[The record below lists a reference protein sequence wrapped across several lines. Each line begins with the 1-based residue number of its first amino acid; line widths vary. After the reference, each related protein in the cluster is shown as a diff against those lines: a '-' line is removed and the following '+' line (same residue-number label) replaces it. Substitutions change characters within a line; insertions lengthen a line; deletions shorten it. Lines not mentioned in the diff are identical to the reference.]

1 MSPNERILKLLQLS
15 DLDAEKVI
23 LGHERD
29 LVKAYGSALKDIK
42 QMIADMFEKYGDQ
55 VTYKDMVAYQRLTNL
70 ELSIAKQIKTLTGKG
85 KRTVEKAFRDIV
97 SESFTATGTA
107 ISKSLEVTVGF
118 GVINEEVI
126 KTAIQN
132 PMQRITWSDAL
143 QENSAKYLS
152 QIKTELSQGL
162 IKGEGYAKIAKRLEK
177 STEISANKTI
187 RIVRTEGHRAQSVGR
202 KLAVDKVEGSADRL
216 GIKIKR
222 VWVTTSDDRTRD
234 SHKAMDGK
242 EADEDGLFT
251 LPSGIRTEGPGCQ
264 VLPKRIL
271 IAGVRLGWRWGE
283 TVTSVLKCTAK

>member
-1 MSPNERILKLLQLS
+1 MSPNEQILKLLQVS
-15 DLDAEKVI
+15 DLEAGKVI
-23 LGHERD
+23 LGHEKD
-29 LVKAYGSALKDIK
+29 LIKAYGSALKDIK

-70 ELSIAKQIKTLTGKG
+70 ELSIAKQIKTLTAKG
-85 KRTVEKAFRDIV
+85 KRTVEKAFRDIA

-107 ISKSLEVTVGF
+107 IQKSLEVTVGF
-118 GVINEEVI
+118 GVMNEEVI
-126 KTAIQN
+126 KTAILN

-177 STEISANKTI
+177 STEMSANKTI

-202 KLAVDKVEGSADRL
+202 KLAVDKVEGASDRL

-222 VWVTTSDDRTRD
+222 VWVATSDDRTRD

-242 EADEDGLFT
+242 EADDDGLFT
-251 LPSGIRTEGPGCQ
+251 LPSGVRTDGPGMS
-264 VLPKRIL
+264 
-271 IAGVRLGWRWGE
+271 GVAEEDINCRC
-283 TVTSVLKCTAK
+283 TVRVEVEI

>member
-1 MSPNERILKLLQLS
+1 MSPNEQILKLLQVS
-15 DLDAEKVI
+15 DLEAGKVI

-29 LVKAYGSALKDIK
+29 LIKVYGSALRDIK
-42 QMIADMFEKYGDQ
+42 QMIAEMFEKYGDQ

-118 GVINEEVI
+118 GVMNEEVI
-126 KTAIQN
+126 KTAILN
-132 PMQRITWSDAL
+132 PMQRISWSDAL

-177 STEISANKTI
+177 STEMSANKTI

-202 KLAVDKVEGSADRL
+202 KLAVDKVEGAADRL
-216 GIKIKR
+216 GIKVKR
-222 VWVTTSDDRTRD
+222 VWVATSDDRTRD

-242 EADEDGLFT
+242 EADDDGLFT
-251 LPSGIRTEGPGCQ
+251 LPSGVKTEGPGMSGVAEEDINCRCS
-264 VLPKRIL
+264 VRIEV
-271 IAGVRLGWRWGE
+271 G
-283 TVTSVLKCTAK
+283 

>member
-1 MSPNERILKLLQLS
+1 MSPNEQILKLLQVS
-15 DLDAEKVI
+15 DLEAGKVI
-23 LGHERD
+23 LGHEKD
-29 LVKAYGSALKDIK
+29 LIKAYSSALKEIK
-42 QMIADMFEKYGDQ
+42 QMIAEMFEKYGDQ

-107 ISKSLEVTVGF
+107 IQKSLEVTVGF
-118 GVINEEVI
+118 GVMNEEVI
-126 KTAIQN
+126 KTAILN
-132 PMQRITWSDAL
+132 PMQRITWPEAL

-177 STEISANKTI
+177 STEMSANKTI

-202 KLAVDKVEGSADRL
+202 KLAVDKVEGASDRL
-216 GIKIKR
+216 GIKVKR
-222 VWVTTSDDRTRD
+222 VWVATSDDRTRD

-242 EADEDGLFT
+242 EADDDGLFT
-251 LPSGIRTEGPGCQ
+251 LPSGVRTEGPGMS
-264 VLPKRIL
+264 
-271 IAGVRLGWRWGE
+271 GVAEEDINCRC
-283 TVTSVLKCTAK
+283 TVRVEVG

>member
-1 MSPNERILKLLQLS
+1 MSPNEKIMKLLQIA
-15 DLDAEKVI
+15 DIEAEKLI

-29 LVKAYGSALKDIK
+29 LIKAYGSALKDIK
-42 QMIADMFEKYGDQ
+42 QLIADMFEKYGDQ

-85 KRTVEKAFRDIV
+85 RRTVEKAFRDIV
-97 SESFTATGTA
+97 TESFSATGTA
-107 ISKSLEVTVGF
+107 IQKSLEVTVGF
-118 GVINEEVI
+118 GVMNEQVI
-126 KTAIQN
+126 KAAILN

-177 STEISANKTI
+177 STEMSANKTI

-202 KLAVDKVEGSADRL
+202 KLAADKVEGAADRL
-216 GIKIKR
+216 GIKVKR
-222 VWVTTSDDRTRD
+222 VWVATSDDRTRD

-242 EADEDGLFT
+242 EADDDGLFT
-251 LPSGIRTEGPGCQ
+251 LPSGVRTEGPGMS
-264 VLPKRIL
+264 
-271 IAGVRLGWRWGE
+271 GVAEEDINCRC
-283 TVTSVLKCTAK
+283 TVRVEVG

>member
-1 MSPNERILKLLQLS
+1 MSPNEKIMKLLQIA
-15 DLDAEKVI
+15 DIEAEKLI

-29 LVKAYGSALKDIK
+29 LIKAYGSALKDIK
-42 QMIADMFEKYGDQ
+42 QLIADMFEKYGDQ

-97 SESFTATGTA
+97 TESFTATGTA
-107 ISKSLEVTVGF
+107 IQKSLEVTVGF
-118 GVINEEVI
+118 GVMNEQVI
-126 KTAIQN
+126 KAAILN

-177 STEISANKTI
+177 STEMSANKTI

-202 KLAVDKVEGSADRL
+202 KLAADKVEGAADRL
-216 GIKIKR
+216 GIKVKR
-222 VWVTTSDDRTRD
+222 VWVATSDDRTRD

-242 EADEDGLFT
+242 EADDDGLFT
-251 LPSGIRTEGPGCQ
+251 LPSGVRTEGPGMS
-264 VLPKRIL
+264 
-271 IAGVRLGWRWGE
+271 GVAEEDINCRC
-283 TVTSVLKCTAK
+283 TVRVEVG

>member
-1 MSPNERILKLLQLS
+1 
-15 DLDAEKVI
+15 
-23 LGHERD
+23 
-29 LVKAYGSALKDIK
+29 
-42 QMIADMFEKYGDQ
+42 MFEKYGDQ

-70 ELSIAKQIKTLTGKG
+70 ELSIAKQIKTLTAKG
-85 KRTVEKAFRDIV
+85 KRTVEKAFRDIA

-107 ISKSLEVTVGF
+107 IQKSLEVTVGF
-118 GVINEEVI
+118 GVMNEEVI
-126 KTAIQN
+126 KTAILN

-177 STEISANKTI
+177 STEMSANKTI

-202 KLAVDKVEGSADRL
+202 KLAVDKVEGASDRL

-222 VWVTTSDDRTRD
+222 VWVATSDDRTRD

-242 EADEDGLFT
+242 EADDDGLFT
-251 LPSGIRTEGPGCQ
+251 LPSGVRTDGPGMS
-264 VLPKRIL
+264 
-271 IAGVRLGWRWGE
+271 GVAEEDINCRC
-283 TVTSVLKCTAK
+283 TVRVEVEI

>member
-1 MSPNERILKLLQLS
+1 MSPNGQILKLLQVS
-15 DLDAEKVI
+15 DLEAGKVI

-107 ISKSLEVTVGF
+107 IQKSLEVTVGF
-118 GVINEEVI
+118 GVMNEEVI
-126 KTAIQN
+126 KTAILN
-132 PMQRITWSDAL
+132 PMQRITWPEAL

-177 STEISANKTI
+177 STEMSANKTI

-202 KLAVDKVEGSADRL
+202 KLAVDKVEGAADRL
-216 GIKIKR
+216 GIKVKR
-222 VWVTTSDDRTRD
+222 VWVATSDDRTRD

-242 EADEDGLFT
+242 EADDDGLFT
-251 LPSGIRTEGPGCQ
+251 LPSGVKTEGPGMSGVAEEDINCRCT
-264 VLPKRIL
+264 VRIEV
-271 IAGVRLGWRWGE
+271 G
-283 TVTSVLKCTAK
+283 

>member
-1 MSPNERILKLLQLS
+1 MSPNQRILKLLQVS
-15 DLDAEKVI
+15 DLEAEKLI
-23 LGHERD
+23 LGYEKD
-29 LVKAYGSALKDIK
+29 LIKAYNSALKDIK

-97 SESFTATGTA
+97 TESFSATGTA

-118 GVINEEVI
+118 GVMNEEVI
-126 KTAIQN
+126 KTAILN

-162 IKGEGYAKIAKRLEK
+162 IRGEGYARIAKRLEK
-177 STEISANKTI
+177 STEMSANKTI

-202 KLAVDKVEGSADRL
+202 KLAVDNVEGAADRL

-222 VWVTTSDDRTRD
+222 VWVATSDDRTRD

-242 EADEDGLFT
+242 EADDDGLFT
-251 LPSGIRTEGPGCQ
+251 LPSGVRTEGPGMS
-264 VLPKRIL
+264 
-271 IAGVRLGWRWGE
+271 GVAEEDINCRC
-283 TVTSVLKCTAK
+283 SVRVEVS

>member
-1 MSPNERILKLLQLS
+1 MSPNEKIMKLLQIA
-15 DLDAEKVI
+15 DIEAEKLI

-42 QMIADMFEKYGDQ
+42 QLIADMFEKYGDQ

-70 ELSIAKQIKTLTGKG
+70 ELSIAKQIKTLTGKSR
-85 KRTVEKAFRDIV
+85 RTVEKAFRDIV
-97 SESFTATGTA
+97 TESFSATGTA

-118 GVINEEVI
+118 GVMNEEVI
-126 KTAIQN
+126 KTAILN

-177 STEISANKTI
+177 STEMSANKTI

-202 KLAVDKVEGSADRL
+202 KLAVDKVEGAADRL
-216 GIKIKR
+216 GIKVKR
-222 VWVTTSDDRTRD
+222 VWVATSDDRTRD

-242 EADEDGLFT
+242 EAEDDGLFT
-251 LPSGIRTEGPGCQ
+251 LPSGVRTEGPGMSG
-264 VLPKRIL
+264 
-271 IAGVRLGWRWGE
+271 IAEEDINCRCTVRVEVG
-283 TVTSVLKCTAK
+283 

>member
-1 MSPNERILKLLQLS
+1 MSPNEQILKLLQVS
-15 DLDAEKVI
+15 DLEAGKVI
-23 LGHERD
+23 IGHERD
-29 LVKAYGSALKDIK
+29 LIKAYGSTLKDIK

-70 ELSIAKQIKTLTGKG
+70 ELSIAKHIKTLTGKG

-118 GVINEEVI
+118 GVMNEEVI
-126 KTAIQN
+126 KTAILN

-177 STEISANKTI
+177 STEMSANKTI

-202 KLAVDKVEGSADRL
+202 KLAVDKVEGAADRL
-216 GIKIKR
+216 GIKVKR
-222 VWVTTSDDRTRD
+222 VWVATSDDRTRD

-242 EADEDGLFT
+242 EADDDGLFT
-251 LPSGIRTEGPGCQ
+251 LPSGVRTEGPGMS
-264 VLPKRIL
+264 
-271 IAGVRLGWRWGE
+271 GVAEEDINCRC
-283 TVTSVLKCTAK
+283 TVRVEVE

>member
-1 MSPNERILKLLQLS
+1 MSPNEQILKLLQVS
-15 DLDAEKVI
+15 DLEAGKVI
-23 LGHERD
+23 LGHEKD
-29 LVKAYGSALKDIK
+29 LIKAYSSALKDIK

-97 SESFTATGTA
+97 TESFSATGTA
-107 ISKSLEVTVGF
+107 ISKSVEVTVGF
-118 GVINEEVI
+118 GVMNEEVI
-126 KTAIQN
+126 KTAILN

-177 STEISANKTI
+177 STEMSANKTI

-202 KLAVDKVEGSADRL
+202 KLAVDKVEGAADRL
-216 GIKIKR
+216 GIKVKR
-222 VWVTTSDDRTRD
+222 VWVATSDDRTRD

-242 EADEDGLFT
+242 EADDDGLFT
-251 LPSGIRTEGPGCQ
+251 LPSGVRTEGPGMS
-264 VLPKRIL
+264 
-271 IAGVRLGWRWGE
+271 GVAEEDINCRC
-283 TVTSVLKCTAK
+283 TVRVEII

>member
-1 MSPNERILKLLQLS
+1 MSPNEQILKLLQVS
-15 DLDAEKVI
+15 DLEAGKVI

-29 LVKAYGSALKDIK
+29 LVKAYGSALKEIK

-107 ISKSLEVTVGF
+107 IQKGLEVTVGF
-118 GVINEEVI
+118 GVMNEEVI
-126 KTAIQN
+126 KTAILN

-177 STEISANKTI
+177 STEMSANKTI

-202 KLAVDKVEGSADRL
+202 KLAVDKVEGAADRL

-222 VWVTTSDDRTRD
+222 VWVATSDDRTRD

-242 EADEDGLFT
+242 EADDDGLFT
-251 LPSGIRTEGPGCQ
+251 LPSGVMTEGPGMS
-264 VLPKRIL
+264 
-271 IAGVRLGWRWGE
+271 GVAEEDINCRC
-283 TVTSVLKCTAK
+283 TVRVEVG

>member
-1 MSPNERILKLLQLS
+1 MSPNQRILKLLQVS
-15 DLDAEKVI
+15 DLEAEKLI
-23 LGHERD
+23 LGYEKD
-29 LVKAYGSALKDIK
+29 LIKAYSSALKDIK
-42 QMIADMFEKYGDQ
+42 QMIAEMFEKYGDQ

-97 SESFTATGTA
+97 SESFSATGTA

-118 GVINEEVI
+118 GVMNEEVI
-126 KTAIQN
+126 KTAILN

-143 QENSAKYLS
+143 QGNSAKYLS

-177 STEISANKTI
+177 STEMSANKTI

-202 KLAVDKVEGSADRL
+202 KLAVDNVESAADRL

-222 VWVTTSDDRTRD
+222 VWVATSDDRTRD

-242 EADEDGLFT
+242 EADDDGLFT
-251 LPSGIRTEGPGCQ
+251 LPSGVRTEGPGMS
-264 VLPKRIL
+264 
-271 IAGVRLGWRWGE
+271 GVAEEDINCRC
-283 TVTSVLKCTAK
+283 TVRVEVG

>member
-1 MSPNERILKLLQLS
+1 MSPNQRILKLLQVS
-15 DLDAEKVI
+15 DLEAEKLI
-23 LGHERD
+23 LGYEKD
-29 LVKAYGSALKDIK
+29 LIKAYSSALKDIK
-42 QMIADMFEKYGDQ
+42 QMIAEMFEKYGDQ

-70 ELSIAKQIKTLTGKG
+70 ELGIAKQIKTLTGKG

-97 SESFTATGTA
+97 SESFSATGTA

-118 GVINEEVI
+118 GVMNEEVI
-126 KTAIQN
+126 KTAILN

-177 STEISANKTI
+177 STEMSANKTI

-202 KLAVDKVEGSADRL
+202 KLAVDNVEGAADRL

-222 VWVTTSDDRTRD
+222 VWVATSDDRTRD

-242 EADEDGLFT
+242 EADDDGLFT
-251 LPSGIRTEGPGCQ
+251 LPSGVRTEGPGMS
-264 VLPKRIL
+264 
-271 IAGVRLGWRWGE
+271 GVAEEDINCRC
-283 TVTSVLKCTAK
+283 TVRVEVV

>member
-1 MSPNERILKLLQLS
+1 MSTNEKILKLLKIS
-15 DLDAEKVI
+15 DLEAEKLI
-23 LGHERD
+23 LGYEKD
-29 LVKAYGSALKDIK
+29 LIKAYSSALKDIK
-42 QMIADMFEKYGDQ
+42 QMIAEMFEKYGDQ

-97 SESFTATGTA
+97 SESFSATGTA

-118 GVINEEVI
+118 GVMNEEVI
-126 KTAIQN
+126 KTAILN

-177 STEISANKTI
+177 STEMSANKTI

-202 KLAVDKVEGSADRL
+202 KLALDNVEGAADRL

-222 VWVTTSDDRTRD
+222 VWVATSDDRTRD

-242 EADEDGLFT
+242 EAEDDGLFT
-251 LPSGIRTEGPGCQ
+251 LPSGVRTEGPGMS
-264 VLPKRIL
+264 
-271 IAGVRLGWRWGE
+271 GVAEEDINCRC
-283 TVTSVLKCTAK
+283 TVRVEVG

>member
-1 MSPNERILKLLQLS
+1 MSPNQRILKLLQVS
-15 DLDAEKVI
+15 DLEAEKLI
-23 LGHERD
+23 LGYEKD
-29 LVKAYGSALKDIK
+29 LIKAYSSALKDIK
-42 QMIADMFEKYGDQ
+42 QMIAEMFEKYGDQ

-118 GVINEEVI
+118 GVMNEEVI
-126 KTAIQN
+126 KTAILN

-177 STEISANKTI
+177 STEMSANKTI

-202 KLAVDKVEGSADRL
+202 KLAVDNVEGAADRL

-222 VWVTTSDDRTRD
+222 VWVATSDDRTRD

-242 EADEDGLFT
+242 EADDDGLFT
-251 LPSGIRTEGPGCQ
+251 LPSGVRTEGPGMT
-264 VLPKRIL
+264 
-271 IAGVRLGWRWGE
+271 GVAEEDINCRC
-283 TVTSVLKCTAK
+283 TVRVEVE